1 MIENGLG
8 KELSPAD
15 LEDAPLSSFPDLTGE
30 NGESTIKCNKK
41 QVFVNFNFL
50 NGESIF
56 KISRKQVFI
65 KTKQT
70 CS

>member
-30 NGESTIKCNKK
+30 NGESTIKCN
-41 QVFVNFNFL
+41 
-50 NGESIF
+50 
-56 KISRKQVFI
+56 RKQVLLKYCNYLKGISII
-65 KTKQT
+65 KCYNRKKVHVVIQN
-70 CS
+70 

>member
-30 NGESTIKCNKK
+30 NGESTIKCN
-41 QVFVNFNFL
+41 
-50 NGESIF
+50 
-56 KISRKQVFI
+56 RKQVLLQR
-65 KTKQT
+65 KELVYQVLAGT
-70 CS
+70 